1 MFSKKLQEALDD
13 QMTFEV
19 YSAYIYKAM
28 AAYFEPRELKGF
40 ASWLDVQT
48 LEELTHA
55 ERFYRFINASGGR
68 AHFLAVGE
76 PKFDYAS
83 PVEVFET
90 ALHHEQLVTGRIN
103 KLADMALA
111 ESSHST
117 RIFLDWFV
125 TEQIEEEANVGG
137 VVAKL
142 KIIGKESQALLML
155 DQELAGRVFT
165 PPMPG
170 SLGVIGTP

>member
-1 MFSKKLQEALDD
+1 MFSEELQIALND

-28 AAYFEPRELKGF
+28 AAYFMPRDLKGF
-40 ASWLDVQT
+40 ANWLDVQT

-55 ERFYRFINASGGR
+55 ERFYRFINDSAGR
-68 AHFLAVGE
+68 AHFAAVAE
-76 PKFDYAS
+76 PRFDYAT
-83 PVEVFET
+83 PLEVFET
-90 ALHHEQLVTGRIN
+90 AYRHEQLVTSRIN

-125 TEQIEEEANVGG
+125 TEQIEEEANTSSIA
-137 VVAKL
+137 AKL
-142 KIIGKESQALLML
+142 KMIGGDTGGLMLL
-155 DQELAGRVFT
+155 DQELAQRVFT
-165 PPMPG
+165 PPAPG
-170 SLGVIGTP
+170 TLGIVSI